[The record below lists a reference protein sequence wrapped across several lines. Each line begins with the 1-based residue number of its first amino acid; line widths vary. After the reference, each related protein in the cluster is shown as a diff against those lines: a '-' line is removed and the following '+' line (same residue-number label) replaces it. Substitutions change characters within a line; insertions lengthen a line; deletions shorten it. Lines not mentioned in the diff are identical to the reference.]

1 MKKIYLFLFFSA
13 ISGTLFGQIKYGP
26 KIGINLSGA
35 NLSSPSPT
43 ENTNVSSTATLR
55 TSYCLGAMAE
65 ARVGDAFA
73 VQLSLMISNK
83 GYNFIEVLES
93 KTEFGNNSSAQTA
106 LLKSSVVTNRGTR
119 NLLYLDIPV
128 AFVYKKDLGIG
139 KVFGGLGGYFSYN
152 IWGVTKEKNTYV
164 VGSSFDLSLSSLNG
178 TYDLTVANE
187 LSRTDFGGFLTAG
200 LEFDERTQVAV
211 NYNLGLSDTNPGLA
225 KVYNR
230 TVSITVTYL
239 FGDN

>member
-13 ISGTLFGQIKYGP
+13 ISGTLQAQIKYGP
-26 KIGINLSGA
+26 KLGINLSGA
-35 NLSSPSPT
+35 NLSSPNPT

-55 TSYCLGAMAE
+55 TSYCLGGMAE
-65 ARVGDAFA
+65 ARIGDAFA
-73 VQLSLMISNK
+73 MQLSLMISNK

-93 KTEFGNNSSAQTA
+93 KNELGSNTSQNA

-139 KVFGGLGGYFSYN
+139 KAFGGLGGYFSYN

-178 TYDLTVANE
+178 TYDLTDANE

-200 LEFDERTQVAV
+200 LEFDERTQIAV
-211 NYNLGLSDTNPGLA
+211 NYNLGLSDTNPSAA

-239 FGDN
+239 LGDN